1 MEKEEKRADQE
12 NDTEEQSTEAK
23 SLLKKKLQYYSSEIQ
38 RDVGN
43 LVKWLMIAVLVG
55 CITGAASTLFS
66 FVLKSVTNCR
76 KENEWMFYLLPVM
89 GLIIV
94 YLYEKF
100 GKDDGGTNQ
109 VLSTV
114 RSQDDVPI
122 LSAPLIFIST
132 ALTHLAGGSAG
143 REGAAIQLGGSIA
156 NQLGRWIHLDEE
168 DRHVIVMCGMSAA
181 FSALFG
187 TPMAAAVFSI
197 EVVSVGI
204 MHYSALV
211 PCVISALVAKGT
223 ASYFGI
229 EAETFLLEHLPA
241 FSLKNAVLTALLAIL
256 GALVSIL
263 FCIVLHQTDHL
274 YKKFFPN
281 RYVRIVTGGC
291 IVIALTLLCGNRDYN
306 GSGVAIIEHCMNG
319 EAVVPWAFLLKIIFT
334 AATLG
339 AGYKGGEIVPSFFIG
354 ATFGYTFGNLIGF
367 SPSLCTA
374 VGMLSVFCGVT
385 NCPITSLLI
394 SFELFGYAGMP
405 FFLLSTALSYMLSGY
420 YGLYLSQKI
429 IYSKYKTE
437 YINRKTH

>member
-1 MEKEEKRADQE
+1 
-12 NDTEEQSTEAK
+12 
-23 SLLKKKLQYYSSEIQ
+23 
-38 RDVGN
+38 
-43 LVKWLMIAVLVG
+43 MI
-55 CITGAASTLFS
+55 
-66 FVLKSVTNCR
+66 
-76 KENEWMFYLLPVM
+76 
-89 GLIIV
+89 
-94 YLYEKF
+94 
-100 GKDDGGTNQ
+100 
-109 VLSTV
+109 
-114 RSQDDVPI
+114 
-122 LSAPLIFIST
+122 
-132 ALTHLAGGSAG
+132 
-143 REGAAIQLGGSIA
+143 
-156 NQLGRWIHLDEE
+156 
-168 DRHVIVMCGMSAA
+168 MCGMSAA
-181 FSALFG
+181 FTALFG

>member
-1 MEKEEKRADQE
+1 
-12 NDTEEQSTEAK
+12 
-23 SLLKKKLQYYSSEIQ
+23 
-38 RDVGN
+38 
-43 LVKWLMIAVLVG
+43 MI
-55 CITGAASTLFS
+55 
-66 FVLKSVTNCR
+66 
-76 KENEWMFYLLPVM
+76 
-89 GLIIV
+89 
-94 YLYEKF
+94 
-100 GKDDGGTNQ
+100 
-109 VLSTV
+109 
-114 RSQDDVPI
+114 
-122 LSAPLIFIST
+122 
-132 ALTHLAGGSAG
+132 
-143 REGAAIQLGGSIA
+143 
-156 NQLGRWIHLDEE
+156 
-168 DRHVIVMCGMSAA
+168 MCGMSAA
-181 FSALFG
+181 FTALFG

-319 EAVVPWAFLLKIIFT
+319 EVVVPWAFLLKIIFT